1 MKEQI
6 KNGWKKVK
14 EWVVDH
20 KKVVILGMAGLVAGA
35 VGVAINAGRKES
47 LSHEEEG
54 QKILAALEAN
64 LEDTYDEDEYKDV
77 DRYTIDKQLMDQLP
91 AGTYDVF
98 DSYKNERVDYVVKG
112 EESME
117 T

>member
-14 EWVVDH
+14 TWVVNH
-20 KKVVILGMAGLVAGA
+20 KKVVILGSAAVVAGVIGLVISAKDA
-35 VGVAINAGRKES
+35 
-47 LSHEEEG
+47 SHEKEGEE
-54 QKILAALEAN
+54 ILEALEAS
-64 LEDTYDEDEYKDV
+64 LESECDDEDEYKDV

-91 AGTYDVF
+91 AGTYNVF
-98 DSYKNERVDYVVKG
+98 DGYEYERVDYVVKG